1 MDGLIWFASFWV
13 DGVGLG
19 QAPSWVLGFQQVE
32 RVNRHLKGR
41 LVAHTRQGFNDQRIW
56 CPTLGQRR
64 DILVYLPPGYTPDK
78 QYPLAIFLHG
88 AAQDEQYF
96 MQGVVKSF
104 DDAISSGKIPPVIVA
119 APDGSIH
126 GRATLRDVASF
137 WTDSKVGCFE
147 QYLMGDVWDF
157 LFRNYSIEPKRESHA
172 LMGVSMGGSAAMT
185 LGIKHKDRVGMVI
198 SIMPLLNLRH
208 VDDAGRYRSPFDPD
222 KAGLRVKAKLH
233 ESLVRRKLF
242 MLRFN
247 ELFSPIFGRGEEA
260 ISGMTRINPLEVM
273 IRENL
278 QPNELQLFVGYG
290 ERDEYNVSAQAESFI
305 YHANQRGI
313 EIQVI
318 KDPRGRHDQASGLRI
333 FPEAIRWAAPLI
345 PGPK

>member
-1 MDGLIWFASFWV
+1 
-13 DGVGLG
+13 
-19 QAPSWVLGFQQVE
+19 
-32 RVNRHLKGR
+32 
-41 LVAHTRQGFNDQRIW
+41 
-56 CPTLGQRR
+56 
-64 DILVYLPPGYTPDK
+64 
-78 QYPLAIFLHG
+78 
-88 AAQDEQYF
+88 
-96 MQGVVKSF
+96 
-104 DDAISSGKIPPVIVA
+104 
-119 APDGSIH
+119 
-126 GRATLRDVASF
+126 
-137 WTDSKVGCFE
+137 
-147 QYLMGDVWDF
+147 
-157 LFRNYSIEPKRESHA
+157 
-172 LMGVSMGGSAAMT
+172 
-185 LGIKHKDRVGMVI
+185 
-198 SIMPLLNLRH
+198 
-208 VDDAGRYRSPFDPD
+208 
-222 KAGLRVKAKLH
+222 
-233 ESLVRRKLF
+233 

-333 FPEAIRWAAPLI
+333 FPEAISWAAPLI